1 MNSPYDTVNAMAA
14 RICGMK
20 PAAIIQPNDQTVV
33 GRGIY
38 YPYQFNS
45 SNGLTIDCLLEY
57 TRAHDG
63 GTGPNSDE
71 SYPESIELIYALING
86 VDASEV
92 LCDEVRSMIE
102 EEALCSME
110 MDKWDDEYDRAAD
123 RAESEAA

>member
-1 MNSPYDTVNAMAA
+1 MNAPYETVNNMARA
-14 RICGMK
+14 ICGMK

-33 GRGIY
+33 GRGTY

-45 SNGLTIDCLLEY
+45 ANGLAIDCLLEY

-71 SYPESIELIYALING
+71 SYPESISLIYALING
-86 VDASEV
+86 VDISEV
-92 LCDEVRSMIE
+92 LCDEVKSLIE

-110 MDKWDDEYDRAAD
+110 MDAWNDAAD
-123 RAESEAA
+123 QEAA